1 MDLSGGQ
8 VIEQRQLYGWA
19 DLVFYETPA
28 QWAAD
33 QDRFAAADR
42 EPPAGWARTGQ
53 DVWVSLKPEGV
64 ELPAQG
70 WKIHISA
77 VAADAE
83 RIVET
88 TWSYCVEREIP
99 FKFLRDRHLFRMYN
113 SKYMPRQAS
122 GKLVTIYPA
131 DDEQLRRTLE
141 ELASLLQGTSGPYI
155 LSDLRWGE
163 GPLHVRYGGF
173 RTRFCTDAK
182 GDRVL
187 AIEDADGTLVPD
199 ERRPGHYA
207 PPWVEVPDFLRP
219 HLERRRS
226 GSGSFPYRVLRALH
240 FSNGGGVYLAER
252 LSDNR
257 QVVLKEARPGAGL
270 DMSGRDAVERLERER
285 WALERLAG
293 IPGIPRLHDS
303 FQADGHHFLAM
314 EHMAGDVLW
323 LWLATYHPM
332 VHFGTGRAEEA
343 AYTARAVD
351 VADRLEA
358 LLAAAHE
365 RGVVFGD
372 LHPGNVLIT
381 PDGELSLIDFEAA
394 FEASEESARPALG
407 AQGFLAP
414 PGVTGTA
421 VDRYALAMLRLW
433 LFLPVNRLFPLSRT
447 KLAETIDTVER
458 RFADLPDGF
467 IARLREDTAVPA
479 RPGTAP
485 AASPLPAA
493 LVRRRSELLD
503 APLDVDLDAPEP
515 DWDAVGRSLTEAIL
529 LSATPERTDRLFPGD
544 VQQFLHDGLNLAH
557 GAAGVLWALHAT
569 GAGRFPEH
577 ERWLLDALARGPV
590 LRRGFYSGRYGI
602 AYVLDQ
608 LGHADEAA
616 KLLADAGDAPPTVDA
631 GLYGGTA
638 GEGLTHLYFA
648 DRYDDAGHLEQARL
662 RAGRIERLL
671 NEPGHPAAPTAAR
684 AGLMHGWSGCA
695 LFLQRMYEAD
705 GDPRHLDLAFQA
717 LHRDLEVCVTR
728 SNGSVQVADRGIRT
742 LAYLEVG
749 SGGIALVAD
758 ELLTARPDPGIEEL
772 LPAVR
777 RACQT
782 EYVAEPHLLNGRSGL
797 MATAAR
803 LAHRDPGT
811 EARDAVRR
819 HLKALTWHKLAYRG
833 RLAFPGDQT
842 YRLSMDL
849 ATGNAGVLL
858 GVRAAVDGTGPF
870 LPFFTPRPVVDGSA

>member
-1 MDLSGGQ
+1 MNLSGGY

-28 QWAAD
+28 RWAAG
-33 QDRFAAADR
+33 QDRFPAADR
-42 EPPAGWARTGQ
+42 EPPAGWSSTGQ
-53 DVWVSLKPEGV
+53 DVWVSLRPDGAA
-64 ELPAQG
+64 LPAQG

-77 VAADAE
+77 SVADAE
-83 RIVET
+83 HIVDT
-88 TWSYCVEREIP
+88 AWAYCTERNLP

-131 DDEQLRRTLE
+131 GDRQLQRTLE
-141 ELASLLQGTSGPYI
+141 ELALLLQSFSGPYI
-155 LSDLRWGE
+155 LSDLRWGA

-173 RTRFCTDAK
+173 RQRFCIDAK
-182 GDRVL
+182 GDQVL
-187 AIEDADGTLVPD
+187 AIEDPDGNLVPD

-207 PPWVEVPDFLRP
+207 PPWVEIPGFLRP

-226 GSGSFPYRVLRALH
+226 GGGGFPYRVLRALH

-252 LSDNR
+252 LSDGR

-293 IPGIPRLHDS
+293 VPGIPRLFDS
-303 FQADGHHFLAM
+303 FHADGHRFLAM

-343 AYTARAVD
+343 TYTAKAVD
-351 VADRLEA
+351 VAQRLEG
-358 LLAAAHE
+358 LVAAVHE

-394 FEASEESARPALG
+394 FDASEESARPALG
-407 AQGFLAP
+407 AQGFVAP
-414 PGVTGTA
+414 PGITGTA
-421 VDRYALAMLRLW
+421 VDHHALALLRLW

-447 KLAETIDTVER
+447 KLAETIDTVEQ

-467 IARLREDTAVPA
+467 VARLREDTAVPVGPVA
-479 RPGTAP
+479 AP

-515 DWDAVGRSLTEAIL
+515 DWDAVGASLTEAIL

-569 GAGRFPEH
+569 GAGRLPEH
-577 ERWLLDALARGPV
+577 ERWLLDALARRPV
-590 LRRGFYSGRYGI
+590 LRRGLYSGRYGI
-602 AYVLDQ
+602 AYVLDR

-616 KLLADAGDAPPTVDA
+616 KLLVDAGDPPLTADA
-631 GLYGGTA
+631 GLYGGIA

-648 DRYDDAGHLEQARL
+648 SRYDDAGHREEARL
-662 RAGRIERLL
+662 RAARIERMLDD
-671 NEPGHPAAPTAAR
+671 PGHPAAPTAAR

-695 LFLQRMYEAD
+695 LFLLRMYEAD
-705 GDPRHLDLAFQA
+705 GDPRHLDLAFLA
-717 LHRDLEVCVTR
+717 LRRDLEVCVTR

-758 ELLTARPDPGIEEL
+758 ELLAARPDPDVEEV
-772 LPAVR
+772 LPAIR

-782 EYVAEPHLLNGRSGL
+782 EYVAEPHLFNGRSGL

-833 RLAFPGDQT
+833 RLAFPGDQS

-858 GVRAAVDGTGPF
+858 GIRAAVDGTGSF
-870 LPFFTPRPVVDGSA
+870 LPFFSPRPVADGAA